1 MVYEI
6 SRANLNK
13 VLVNLE
19 LWTCFIPGPPPATHS
34 IEQVKDLPFLLL
46 SEKKCFF
53 KKNWLYDFVNKLR

>member
-53 KKNWLYDFVNKLR
+53 